1 MKIRGKRIEP
11 AEIEARLLEMEG
23 VQEAAVTMREI
34 DGEGQLYAHY
44 VGDDKRTEKEIRA
57 DLARVLPDYMIRGTG
72 CVWSGCRLPET
83 EK

>member
-57 DLARVLPDYMIRGTG
+57 DLARVLPDYMIPQHWVRVERMPLTG
-72 CVWSGCRLPET
+72 NG
-83 EK
+83 K